1 MSGKSSSHILIL
13 MIAFCVSPM
22 KIAIGQAGPSS
33 GYGKIPR
40 GAYSIIAEVRAK
52 PGKREE
58 LHARHS
64 SFLCAVTPRIL
75 TTSFRKTVRVRGHFI
90 FYEVFP
96 TKEDFEAHNNMP
108 YVKEW
113 FSKLPKLA
121 EGGVKITRME
131 VQPATRE

>member
-1 MSGKSSSHILIL
+1 M
-13 MIAFCVSPM
+13 
-22 KIAIGQAGPSS
+22 
-33 GYGKIPR
+33 
-40 GAYSIIAEVRAK
+40 
-52 PGKREE
+52 
-58 LHARHS
+58 
-64 SFLCAVTPRIL
+64 
-75 TTSFRKTVRVRGHFI
+75 RVRGHFI